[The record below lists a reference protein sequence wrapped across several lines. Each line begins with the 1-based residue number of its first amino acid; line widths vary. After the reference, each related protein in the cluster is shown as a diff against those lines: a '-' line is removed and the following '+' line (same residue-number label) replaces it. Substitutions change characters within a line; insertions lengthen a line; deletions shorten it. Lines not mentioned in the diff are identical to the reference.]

1 VRGVKRR
8 DVSDGGEGLAA
19 PDGLAAAM
27 LVPVVVAAGLT
38 PSPFLRGLLPGGGS
52 VGALGALW
60 LWVVQATGTASLAM
74 GELAAQ

>member
-1 VRGVKRR
+1 
-8 DVSDGGEGLAA
+8 
-19 PDGLAAAM
+19 M

-60 LWVVQATGTASLAM
+60 LWVVQVTGTASLAM
-74 GELAAQ
+74 GELRRVVDRQRVAQAPPRGLAGGQPHHPDRR